1 MSQGQHPLF
10 CFPMASALTMT
21 VFEVRTRVLPVQ
33 DPLSASG
40 PDRAVA
46 SARRPSMSSTS
57 GDRG

>member
-1 MSQGQHPLF
+1 MIQDQHPLF

-40 PDRAVA
+40 TGLRCVVGQKILEVPYI
-46 SARRPSMSSTS
+46 
-57 GDRG
+57 G

>member
-40 PDRAVA
+40 AGPRCGVGQKTLDVLYV
-46 SARRPSMSSTS
+46 
-57 GDRG
+57 G